1 MKPKYDILT
10 KRRFFPLFATQFF
23 GAFNDNLMRN
33 GLVTLITFKIV
44 SAEALGAD
52 PKILATIAAVL
63 LIAPYIFFSGL
74 AGELAD
80 KYERSSLM
88 RYTKIFEIFVMLVAA
103 YGFYT
108 NDVYLL
114 MGLLFAAGLQA
125 TFFSPMK
132 YSVLPDHLQKDELIT
147 GNGFIEGGTFL
158 AILMGSILGTQFG
171 NLIDLN
177 DPSTSLYVGVSLV
190 FISMLGIISSLF
202 IPPAQAASPELSVK
216 VNIFA
221 STAKVLNIVHNNR
234 PVFYAVLGTSWFWGI
249 GSVFMSQFPAFGREV
264 LFANPDVYTIFLATF
279 SIGVAAGSVV
289 CAKILKG
296 EISARFAPKALLGM
310 SICIFIMLAAT
321 QFAYLPPPKV
331 FLIDKMLHQGLLTGE
346 AAESARVFLQTQLIT
361 PAQFFSHFPNICVL
375 IGIFGI
381 SFFGG
386 IYTVPLKAI
395 IQTKADDKSRSRVI
409 AGDNIYNAV
418 FMVLAGI
425 ATSALLAAHIGVN
438 GIFLIAAIL
447 NLGYAY
453 FIKSI
458 IRKMV

>member
-10 KRRFFPLFATQFF
+10 KRRFLPLFVTQFL

-52 PKILATIAAVL
+52 PKILATLAAVF

-80 KYERSSLM
+80 KYERASLM
-88 RYTKIFEIFVMLVAA
+88 RYTKIFEIFVMLAAA

-114 MGLLFAAGLQA
+114 LGLLFGAGLQA

-132 YSVLPDHLQKDELIT
+132 YSVLPDHLHRDELIT

-171 NLIDLN
+171 NLIDLDN
-177 DPSTSLYVGVSLV
+177 PQTSLYIGISLV
-190 FISMLGIISSLF
+190 FLSTLGVLSSLF
-202 IPPAQAASPELSVK
+202 IPEAAPASPRLKVK
-216 VNIFA
+216 KNIFS
-221 STAKVLNIVHNNR
+221 STAEVLRIVHKNP
-234 PVFYAVLGTSWFWGI
+234 PVFYAVLGTSWFWAI

-264 LFANPDVYTIFLATF
+264 LFATPDVYTVFLATF
-279 SIGVAAGSVV
+279 SIGVAVGSVV

-296 EISARFAPKALLGM
+296 EITAKFAYKALIGISVCTL
-310 SICIFIMLAAT
+310 FLLAAT
-321 QFAYLPPPKV
+321 HFAHLPPADVIEK
-331 FLIDKMLHQGLLTGE
+331 DHQLRSGQIAAADLTATREYIASHLLSSRE
-346 AAESARVFLQTQLIT
+346 
-361 PAQFFSHFPNICVL
+361 FFSHLPNILVL
-375 IGIFGI
+375 VGIFGI

-386 IYTVPLKAI
+386 IYTVPLKAL
-395 IQTKADDKSRSRVI
+395 IQTKADESSRSRVI
-409 AGDNIYNAV
+409 AADNIYNAI
-418 FMVLAGI
+418 FMVLAGVFSSI
-425 ATSALLAAHIGVN
+425 MLSMHVSVP
-438 GIFLIAAIL
+438 GIFMIVAVL
-447 NLGYAY
+447 NLGYAI
-453 FIKSI
+453 FIKSLTK
-458 IRKMV
+458 RMG

>member
-10 KRRFFPLFATQFF
+10 KRRFFPLFVTQFF

-88 RYTKIFEIFVMLVAA
+88 RYTKIFEIFVMLAA
-103 YGFYT
+103 GYGFYT
-108 NDVYLL
+108 NNVHLL
-114 MGLLFAAGLQA
+114 LGLLFAAGLQA

-132 YSVLPDHLQKDELIT
+132 YSVLPDHLHKDELIT

-171 NLIDLN
+171 NLIDL
-177 DPSTSLYVGVSLV
+177 DKPKTSLYIAVSLV
-190 FISMLGIISSLF
+190 VISALGIVSSLF
-202 IPPAQAASPELSVK
+202 IPRAKPASPKLKVK
-216 VNIFA
+216 KNILA
-221 STAKVLNIVHNNR
+221 STWEVLGIVHGNP
-234 PVFYAVLGTSWFWGI
+234 PVFYAVMGTSWFWAI
-249 GSVFMSQFPAFGREV
+249 GSVFMSQFPAYGREV
-264 LFANPDVYTIFLATF
+264 LFATPDVYTVFLAVF
-279 SIGVAAGSVV
+279 SIGVAVGSVV

-296 EISARFAPKALLGM
+296 EITAKFAPNALIGM
-310 SICIFIMLAAT
+310 TICIFVLLVAT
-321 QFAYLPPPKV
+321 HFAYLPPQHV
-331 FLIDKMLHQGLLTGE
+331 IDIDHRLHQGLMSKGE
-346 AAESARVFLQTQLIT
+346 EVAARIYVSTHLLS
-361 PAQFFSHFPNICVL
+361 PMQFFSHLPNICIL
-375 IGIFGI
+375 LGIFGI

-395 IQTKADDKSRSRVI
+395 IQTRADEKSRSRVI
-409 AGDNIYNAV
+409 GGDNIYNAI
-418 FMVLAGI
+418 FMVLAGG
-425 ATSALLAAHIGVN
+425 AVSGLLTLHISVP
-438 GIFLIAAIL
+438 GIFLIMAVL
-447 NLGYAY
+447 NLGYAL
-453 FIKSI
+453 FIKTLL
-458 IRKMV
+458 RKIG